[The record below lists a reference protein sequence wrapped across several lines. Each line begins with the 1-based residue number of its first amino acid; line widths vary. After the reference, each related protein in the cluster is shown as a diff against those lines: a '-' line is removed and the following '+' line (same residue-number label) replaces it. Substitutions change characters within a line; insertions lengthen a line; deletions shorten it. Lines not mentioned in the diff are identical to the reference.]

1 MTLKNSKTKTPKNE
15 VKSTQR
21 NSNRANRCLWSQST
35 SGEERLCSSNQII
48 TVSCQVSA
56 SVFSDCPR
64 HPPPIPTLL
73 LTTGWLAILPQ
84 WGNWTSLAPNP
95 PWQPQPSTSAI
106 SAKPTT
112 QWAKNGRK
120 RPKNTSLL
128 GEKWVNPLPLLPWL
142 YGSGAMTTLLAIIS
156 DSDMTCLYNV
166 SSKPKTKIHISVE
179 PLLLGCI
186 VRFVC

>member
-1 MTLKNSKTKTPKNE
+1 MTLKKSKNQNSKIWGKKHTKKFKQGKSMSLKSIYKWGGTPVVLQSDNYRLLPG
-15 VKSTQR
+15 V
-21 NSNRANRCLWSQST
+21 CLCVL
-35 SGEERLCSSNQII
+35 RLSPSS
-48 TVSCQVSA
+48 SSPLFS
-56 SVFSDCPR
+56 SV
-64 HPPPIPTLL
+64 
-73 LTTGWLAILPQ
+73 TTGWLAILPQ

-142 YGSGAMTTLLAIIS
+142 YGSGAMTPLLAIIWN
-156 DSDMTCLYNV
+156 SDMTCLYNV
-166 SSKPKTKIHISVE
+166 SSKPKTKIHFSVE
-179 PLLLGCI
+179 PLMLGCI